1 MPLSSSF
8 SSRAATLTVFGKH
21 IQQLGEALGFQALG
35 FSDIDLSA
43 AEQQLQQWL
52 AKGFHGE
59 MDWMAKH
66 GTKRSR
72 PAELLPNTVS
82 VIAAR
87 MNYLPPDSA
96 AADTVLNH
104 PQLGYISRY
113 ALGRDYHKVLKK
125 QLQKLAEQITESLPV
140 YQAQFAADHALDD
153 SQSRTSFNPHQF
165 RVFVDSAPV
174 LEKPLAIKAG
184 LGWLGKHTN
193 VLSRDAGSWFFLGEI
208 YSNIPLSYLQTQ
220 APYVQDHCGQCTAC
234 IDVCPTQAIIAPHQ
248 LDARR
253 CISYLT
259 IELKGSI
266 PEQYRKAIGNR
277 IYGCDDCQLICPWN
291 RFAQTSTMADFAHRH
306 QLDATHLLDLFAWS
320 EQAFLD
326 YMAGSAIRRIG
337 YERWQRNLAV
347 ALGNAKADRAILQAL
362 HARLATATPLVAA
375 HIHWAIEQQQVNDNK
390 A

>member
-1 MPLSSSF
+1 MSF
-8 SSRAATLTVFGKH
+8 SPANNTALTPFGKH
-21 IQQLGEALGFQALG
+21 IQQLGNTLGFQALG

-52 AKGFHGE
+52 GKGFHGE

-66 GTKRSR
+66 GTKRTR

-87 MNYLPPDSA
+87 MNYLPPNA
-96 AADTVLNH
+96 TAADTVLNH

-125 QLQKLAEQITESLPV
+125 QLQKLAEQITKDLPT
-140 YQAQFAADHALDD
+140 YQAQFDTTHSLPTAH
-153 SQSRTSFNPHQF
+153 HF

-174 LEKPLAIKAG
+174 LEKPLAVKAG

-208 YSNIPLSYLQTQ
+208 YSNIPLHYLQTQ
-220 APYVQDHCGQCTAC
+220 APKTQDHCGQCTAC
-234 IDVCPTQAIIAPHQ
+234 IDICPTQAIIAPHQ

-266 PEQYRKAIGNR
+266 PEEYRKAIGNR

-291 RFAQTSTMADFAHRH
+291 RFAQYSDMADFASRH
-306 QLDATHLLDLFAWS
+306 QLDTKHLLDLFAWS
-320 EQAFLD
+320 EQTFLD
-326 YMAGSAIRRIG
+326 FMAGSAIRRIG
-337 YERWQRNLAV
+337 YERWQRNLAI
-347 ALGNAKADRAILQAL
+347 ALGNAKTEDAILHAL
-362 HARLATATPLVAA
+362 QTRLANATPFVAE
-375 HIHWAIEQQQVNDNK
+375 HITWAIKQHSTTP
-390 A
+390 